1 MSAKSD
7 QGNHGLLQRH
17 DCVREVAECQTSVP
31 IEQRP
36 MMSRLEDRQTV
47 MPMGCLNL
55 GGDGEE
61 Y

>member
-1 MSAKSD
+1 MACYNDMIASVKS
-7 QGNHGLLQRH
+7 Q
-17 DCVREVAECQTSVP
+17 ECQTSVP